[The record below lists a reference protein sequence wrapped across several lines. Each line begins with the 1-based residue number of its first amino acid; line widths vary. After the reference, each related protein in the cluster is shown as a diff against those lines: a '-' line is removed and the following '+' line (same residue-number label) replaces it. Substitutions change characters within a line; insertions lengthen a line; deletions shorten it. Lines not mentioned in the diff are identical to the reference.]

1 MSDLN
6 GVVGYARRWIEL
18 HRENKFQSEAAKI
31 MQRVVDALV
40 SVRAERDAALARI
53 AELEA
58 ELEVAMRPHSECERS
73 GAEAGERIVDLEGDL
88 ARAEARIA
96 EAAKLHRKA
105 HAVFSWA
112 TGGVR
117 YEDPCPDCDGKAGVH
132 DCGCWADVDIEYHC
146 AECDGS
152 RERASW
158 PCPTAVALGL
168 NEGGNDD

>member
-1 MSDLN
+1 MTEKIDDLIARAELMLAEN
-6 GVVGYARRWIEL
+6 QWTSGWGVEALAEEL
-18 HRENKFQSEAAKI
+18 C
-31 MQRVVDALV
+31 DALV

-53 AELEA
+53 AELEKSRDRWE
-58 ELEVAMRPHSECERS
+58 ELCGKIASEKY
-73 GAEAGERIVDLEGDL
+73 DLN
-88 ARAEARIA
+88 ARIA

-152 RERASW
+152 GERVSW

-168 NEGGNDD
+168 NEGESDGVS